1 MRFPFSPVLRRCRG
15 ILPLCFCAV
24 GVLSCDGQ
32 HRAAGPAT
40 HASASRPAAAA
51 ASSRV
56 APPAAKGPGTPTVD
70 HTLMDAAWG
79 MPYGVVKLPA
89 GWAFNGGVVHG
100 DAGCFSMG
108 DAPMWSAESADKS
121 YGIVVLPALKTGF
134 TSDPNLLRQMQQ
146 FHCPTLRSTSAVDY
160 LTQYVL
166 PHLHAAGS
174 MHILATGSE
183 PQLAP
188 MAEQFRQMS
197 AQMEGMSNNQYSRMH
212 ATVETARV
220 LVQFQQGGKTLNEVA
235 SALFACTDTQMAMPM
250 TGRTEMLDCSAPL
263 TIIGHG
269 PDDGTP
275 FTNASVDAHSK
286 DPAFFS
292 MTQNDAWQQRFNQ
305 KMEQA
310 RQQQQQQTQQILA
323 QGQQNMRN
331 QQAQFDAGQA
341 RYHAQQKSYDQYNA
355 NWKAKQQAQDQSN
368 QAFTHYLSGTN
379 VYTNAQTGQQYE
391 MSNQYNNTYINNQ
404 NGQVGLQTNSATSPG
419 VDWTLLQPKY

>member
-1 MRFPFSPVLRRCRG
+1 MPFPASSAVLRRARFG
-15 ILPLCFCAV
+15 ALLCF
-24 GVLSCDGQ
+24 GVTGVVSCDGQ
-32 HRAAGPAT
+32 HPTGSAT
-40 HASASRPAAAA
+40 HTPSSRSAAAA
-51 ASSRV
+51 GSNQGA
-56 APPAAKGPGTPTVD
+56 PAATRGPGAPTVD
-70 HTLMDAAWG
+70 HTLTDAGWG
-79 MPYGVVKLPA
+79 LPYGTVKLPA

-100 DAGCFSMG
+100 DTGCFAMG
-108 DAPMWSAESADKS
+108 DSPMWSAQSADKS
-121 YGIVVLPALKTGF
+121 YGIVVLPMLKTGF
-134 TSDPNLLRQMQQ
+134 TSDANLLRQMQQ

-174 MHILATGSE
+174 MRILRSGPE

-188 MAEQFRQMS
+188 MAEQFRAQS
-197 AQMEGMSNNQYSRMH
+197 AQMERISNNQFQRMH
-212 ATVETARV
+212 ATVETARI
-220 LVQFQQGGKTLNEVA
+220 LVQFEEGGKTLNEVA

-275 FTNASVDAHSK
+275 FTNESVDAHSK
-286 DPAFFS
+286 DPAFFNVTLS
-292 MTQNDAWQQRFNQ
+292 NAWQQRFNQ

-341 RYHAQQKSYDQYNA
+341 RYHAQQQSYDQQNA
-355 NWKAKQQAQDQSN
+355 AWKSRQQAQDQSS
-368 QAFTHYLSGTN
+368 QAFNHYLSGTN
-379 VYTNAQTGQQYE
+379 VYTNNQTGQQYE
-391 MSNQYNNTYINNQ
+391 MSNQFNNTYIHQ
-404 NGQVGLQTNSATSPG
+404 NGQVGLQTDSSTSPG
-419 VDWTLLQPKY
+419 VDWTLLEPKY